1 MHFFKGILQ
10 AHIIQDRSQFLS
22 SRDRNVQGARLSMR
36 ENRCN
41 WRILAWR
48 TSPTERWR
56 VCKVLPLTTKHP
68 KTNKPGMGKERYLG
82 SKHTPYWENRFFLL
96 FLCSYTSPDTD
107 GYFLHRSAS
116 NSGKKNVSVE
126 ISLRLLMVIQYIQL
140 RDKLKINTVN
150 CRIKHSK
157 QIYRLILDEQLVL

>member
-1 MHFFKGILQ
+1 MCKEQDWAWEKTDATEESWLEEPVRLKDEEFVKSCHLRQ
-10 AHIIQDRSQFLS
+10 SIQKPTNQ
-22 SRDRNVQGARLSMR
+22 VR
-36 ENRCN
+36 EKKDT
-41 WRILAWR
+41 WAASTHL
-48 TSPTERWR
+48 TER
-56 VCKVLPLTTKHP
+56 TD
-68 KTNKPGMGKERYLG
+68 
-82 SKHTPYWENRFFLL
+82 FFLL
-96 FLCSYTSPDTD
+96 FLRSYTSPDTD

-126 ISLRLLMVIQYIQL
+126 ISLRLLMVIHYIQL

>member
-1 MHFFKGILQ
+1 MCKEQDWVWEKTDATEESWLEEPVRLKDEEFVKSCHLRQ
-10 AHIIQDRSQFLS
+10 SIQK
-22 SRDRNVQGARLSMR
+22 
-36 ENRCN
+36 
-41 WRILAWR
+41 
-48 TSPTERWR
+48 PTNQVW
-56 VCKVLPLTTKHP
+56 
-68 KTNKPGMGKERYLG
+68 GKKRYLG

-126 ISLRLLMVIQYIQL
+126 ISLRLLMVMQYIQL